1 MSARQ
6 ILEVKKKKKIGSKKK
21 VKRVC
26 EFEASQEDQS
36 ALRNGNIFVLQT
48 WNLPKGLTLGTDSI
62 NLFIPC
68 KSQLNMTYNKLKI
81 VHVHFCKAFTDE
93 IQIKSVLPFMQ

>member
-6 ILEVKKKKKIGSKKK
+6 ILEVKTKKKRLEVKKK

-48 WNLPKGLTLGTDSI
+48 
-62 NLFIPC
+62 
-68 KSQLNMTYNKLKI
+68 
-81 VHVHFCKAFTDE
+81 
-93 IQIKSVLPFMQ
+93 

>member
-6 ILEVKKKKKIGSKKK
+6 ILEVKTKKKRLEVKKK

-68 KSQLNMTYNKLKI
+68 KITTKHDLQ
-81 VHVHFCKAFTDE
+81 
-93 IQIKSVLPFMQ
+93 

>member
-48 WNLPKGLTLGTDSI
+48 
-62 NLFIPC
+62 
-68 KSQLNMTYNKLKI
+68 
-81 VHVHFCKAFTDE
+81 
-93 IQIKSVLPFMQ
+93 